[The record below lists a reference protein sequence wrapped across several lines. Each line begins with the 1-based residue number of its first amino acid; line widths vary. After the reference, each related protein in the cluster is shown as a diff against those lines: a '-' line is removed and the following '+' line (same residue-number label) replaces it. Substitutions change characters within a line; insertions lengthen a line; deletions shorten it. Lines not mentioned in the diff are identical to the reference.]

1 MITYPY
7 LGLNRH
13 RKVRVA
19 RFPGRKVVL
28 TFYLVSDTSAVLKFS
43 GVIDTSVKSIQRRFG
58 EPAFDLQQLEACTQE
73 LQHILDDSLL
83 KSSPVIVRLNNTCDF
98 SNPTALLALMESLK
112 NARTART
119 IMLRVIDQTQK
130 AEPHAGLSDN
140 PNSLQLL
147 VIR

>member
-1 MITYPY
+1 MSS
-7 LGLNRH
+7 
-13 RKVRVA
+13 
-19 RFPGRKVVL
+19 RFA
-28 TFYLVSDTSAVLKFS
+28 LVSDTSAVLKFS

-73 LQHILDDSLL
+73 LQHILGDSLL
-83 KSSPVIVRLNNTCDF
+83 KSSPVIVRLKKHQKAKYHGFTC
-98 SNPTALLALMESLK
+98 AYGIAEK

-119 IMLRVIDQTQK
+119 IMLRVILQTQK
-130 AEPHAGLSDN
+130 AEPYAGLSDS

>member
-1 MITYPY
+1 MSS
-7 LGLNRH
+7 
-13 RKVRVA
+13 
-19 RFPGRKVVL
+19 RFA
-28 TFYLVSDTSAVLKFS
+28 LVSDTSAVLKFS

-73 LQHILDDSLL
+73 LQHILGDSLL
-83 KSSPVIVRLNNTCDF
+83 KSSPVIVRLKNTRKR
-98 SNPTALLALMESLK
+98 NTTALLALMESLK

-119 IMLRVIDQTQK
+119 IMLRVILQTQK
-130 AEPHAGLSDN
+130 AEPYAGLSDS

>member
-7 LGLNRH
+7 LGLDRH

-28 TFYLVSDTSAVLKFS
+28 TFYLVSDTYADLKFS

-83 KSSPVIVRLNNTCDF
+83 KSSPVIVRLKNTRKR
-98 SNPTALLALMESLK
+98 NTTALLALMESLK
-112 NARTART
+112 KCANRTHHYASGYT
-119 IMLRVIDQTQK
+119 
-130 AEPHAGLSDN
+130 SD
-140 PNSLQLL
+140 PESGTVCWFERQS
-147 VIR
+147 